1 MNKKEF
7 NLMHKKLTN
16 AITKAI
22 PKLKLNLLEL
32 KKISTNKVLSK
43 ELKQLIKKEI
53 KITEKKI
60 KEYLDLLN
68 NELK

>member
-16 AITKAI
+16 TITKSI
-22 PKLKLNLLEL
+22 PKLKSNLRDL
-32 KKISTNKVLSK
+32 KKISLSKFLSK

-60 KEYLDLLN
+60 KEYLHLLN

>member
-1 MNKKEF
+1 
-7 NLMHKKLTN
+7 MHKKLT
-16 AITKAI
+16 ATITKTI
-22 PKLKLNLLEL
+22 PKLKSNLTDL
-32 KKISTNKVLSK
+32 KKISLSKFLSK